1 MTISPFGGGHV
12 ARPWLC
18 AHGPRLMMFGFD
30 LGPADGCAALEQKM
44 ERERQEKLKKKL
56 EQEKADADKTKP
68 ADSDKVPYL
77 HRFCMCRALGDTH
90 RALSSVLRKLHC

>member
-1 MTISPFGGGHV
+1 MP
-12 ARPWLC
+12 PWC
-18 AHGPRLMMFGFD
+18 GDGPRLMMFGFD